1 MGSESR
7 AASMGGLECVSFEV
21 ASAASS
27 VATAHALEEI
37 EAEEYDMVKQQFD
50 AVPVVAASVVADIA
64 ERMILGEDIALD
76 MAFIHHSPE
85 LSMQLLSGNE
95 NPEKQK
101 EETM

>member
-1 MGSESR
+1 M
-7 AASMGGLECVSFEV
+7 
-21 ASAASS
+21 
-27 VATAHALEEI
+27 
-37 EAEEYDMVKQQFD
+37 
-50 AVPVVAASVVADIA
+50 PVVAASASVVADIA

-76 MAFIHHSPE
+76 MAFIDHSPE